1 MIDHD
6 RMTFMTNSM
15 TNIPRNIASV
25 EMKKAGMEVR
35 SEVVSIA
42 IVMQLRRMVAIIR
55 PLNRVVCK
63 NDYAN
68 KCSK

>member
-1 MIDHD
+1 
-6 RMTFMTNSM
+6 MTFMTNSR

-25 EMKKAGMEVR
+25 EIKNCGMEVR

-55 PLNRVVCK
+55 LLNRVVCIEGLH
-63 NDYAN
+63 
-68 KCSK
+68 